1 MGRAARREQERATRR
16 QPKSVP
22 SRGLPSVSTSAPLAA
37 GTTRNAIGP
46 WWKPRWAM
54 DIISELRK
62 VTWPTR
68 QETMNLTVVVIVIS
82 LLFGLVLGAADF
94 AFSWAV
100 EYTLLR

>member
-1 MGRAARREQERATRR
+1 
-16 QPKSVP
+16 
-22 SRGLPSVSTSAPLAA
+22 
-37 GTTRNAIGP
+37 
-46 WWKPRWAM
+46 M

-68 QETMNLTVVVIVIS
+68 QETINLTVVVIVIS

>member
-1 MGRAARREQERATRR
+1 MGRAARREQERASRR
-16 QPKSVP
+16 QTKAVP

-37 GTTRNAIGP
+37 GSTRAAVGP
-46 WWKPRWAM
+46 WWQPRWAM

-68 QETMNLTVVVIVIS
+68 QETMNLTIVVIVIS

-94 AFSWAV
+94 AFSWGV
-100 EYTLLR
+100 EHTLLR